1 MEARNRSLNDWFV
14 RIRSRQIVL
23 PRFQRFEAWTHKMV
37 ADLLDTVLREL
48 PAGSLLVLDVGEEEP
63 FFSRTMAGAPKEG
76 DRIVEHL
83 LDGQQRLTALWRSLT
98 DGYPD
103 RAYFVE
109 ITSDEKEAE
118 SSANPR
124 TVSQARWR
132 NNGKRY
138 PLWVDNPIRVW
149 ERRLIPVRLL
159 SPAQKGEKEF
169 KEWAK
174 LASRDN
180 TDELISLISLGTDLR
195 TRFAQFNLPFLSL
208 PADTPKETA
217 LDVFVKMNTSAQPLS
232 IYDIVVAQ
240 VEAATGFSL
249 HELVEELRKQAPML
263 EIFADPSQVIL
274 NAGAL
279 IQNRAPSRSVMLGND
294 FAEGLIDGWDNLVS
308 GTQRAVPFLDEEHIF
323 DSMRIPSD
331 AVTPLLVA
339 LWAHAPDGLDG
350 EGEARHILRKFLW
363 RAFLTERY
371 ELSTNSRTFADYKLL
386 VPLLKGRDDGVPPIF
401 DDDLYPLPKIEDLLL
416 AGWPKKR
423 DRLGRAVLL
432 ISLRKGGLDFADGS
446 PASRGSLRSREYH
459 HIFPVRMLEEMEV
472 ENDKI
477 FRALNCALV
486 AWKTNRNISASSPIE
501 YLQQRIDASS
511 LGKEEIRR
519 RLVSHSIDYDA
530 LNVGNYDEFL
540 AARAEALIPEVQQ
553 LGS

>member
-48 PAGSLLVLDVGEEEP
+48 PAGSLLVLEVGEEEP

-98 DGYPD
+98 DDYPN

-109 ITSDEKEAE
+109 IMSDEKEAE

-159 SPAQKGEKEF
+159 SPAPKGEKEF
-169 KEWAK
+169 KKWAK
-174 LASRDN
+174 MASRDN

-208 PADTPKETA
+208 PTDTPKETA
-217 LDVFVKMNTSAQPLS
+217 LDVFVKMNTTAQPLS
-232 IYDIVVAQ
+232 VYDIVVAQ

-279 IQNRAPSRSVMLGND
+279 IQNRAPDRSVMLGKD

-308 GTQRAVPFLDEEHIF
+308 GTQRAVHFLDEEHIF

-386 VPLLKGRDDGVPPIF
+386 VPLLKGQDDGVPPIF
-401 DDDLYPLPKIEDLLL
+401 DDDLYPLPKIENLLL

-432 ISLRKGGLDFADGS
+432 ISLRKGGLDFADGWVTC
-446 PASRGSLRSREYH
+446 PQERVHSLS
-459 HIFPVRMLEEMEV
+459 
-472 ENDKI
+472 
-477 FRALNCALV
+477 
-486 AWKTNRNISASSPIE
+486 
-501 YLQQRIDASS
+501 
-511 LGKEEIRR
+511 
-519 RLVSHSIDYDA
+519 
-530 LNVGNYDEFL
+530 
-540 AARAEALIPEVQQ
+540 
-553 LGS
+553 